1 MTELPFVLFH
11 NSQWTFRSTHAFVTI
26 PECIATSVR
35 NRVRSALGRRG
46 RQAALILLLDNDL
59 ALHAFV
65 PETARMATL
74 KRISAWRLGQELEHG
89 HFALL
94 ELPTVLRGSEN

>member
-1 MTELPFVLFH
+1 M
-11 NSQWTFRSTHAFVTI
+11 
-26 PECIATSVR
+26 
-35 NRVRSALGRRG
+35 RSALGRRG

-74 KRISAWRLGQELEHG
+74 KRVSARRLRQELNRG
-89 HFALL
+89 RFSLL
-94 ELPTVLRGSEN
+94 ELPTLLSRTEN